1 MTLEV
6 DHINGDWSDNR
17 PDDLRLLCPNCRSV
31 TPTIAGGRSVAA
43 PRRTESQYPHPGQ
56 SPRLKAMRPWRNRQP
71 RGF

>member
-31 TPTIAGGRSVAA
+31 TPTYCRRKKSGRSA
-43 PRRTESQYPHPGQ
+43 PH
-56 SPRLKAMRPWRNRQP
+56 
-71 RGF
+71 